1 MTHPPKA
8 RSEGGVKVLN
18 FNALYAFDGYVIE
31 KVIVEEVGVQIKLR
45 FDRRRKARCPECAR
59 RCAEHRTASGLAYD
73 LPIAERPVV
82 VTYPVRQVRCAPC
95 GVGFQTLRPAEVHPT
110 RGATWRL
117 MRTVS
122 AWASVCPASAV
133 ATMFAISDSTVRRYD
148 KAVLEATLPDP
159 LLDGIEVLLVDEKAV
174 RKRHGYVTVVLNGR
188 TGELLHIAEGK
199 KKESLAGFLIKL
211 SAGQK
216 ASIKAVCIDRNGAYK
231 AALAEY
237 LPDAQVV
244 FDLFHLMMNLNLA
257 IDETR
262 RAEWRKASATHKS
275 VIKGSRYLLLAGREK
290 LDDAGID
297 RLAELVALN
306 TPLTEA
312 YILKEDFREIFRL
325 KRHPAAA
332 KRSLTSWCRD
342 AIHSALP
349 KLKSFA
355 AGILR
360 DLPCV
365 VAYFKHRITS
375 GLIEAFN
382 NQLSRVIHRACGIT
396 DLDYLFLRMR
406 AQSLQRI

>member
-18 FNALYAFDGYVIE
+18 FNALYAFAGYVVE
-31 KVIVEEVGVQIKLR
+31 KVVVEEVGVQIKLR
-45 FDRRRKARCPECAR
+45 FDRRRRPCCPQCGER
-59 RCAEHRTASGLAYD
+59 RGEHRVGSGLAYD

-82 VTYPVRQVRCAPC
+82 VTYPVRQVRCRPC
-95 GVGFQTLRPAEVHPT
+95 GGFQTVRPVEVHPS

-148 KAVLEATLPDP
+148 KAVLDATLPAP

-174 RKRHGYVTVVLNGR
+174 RKRHGDVTVVLNGR

-199 KKESLAGFLIKL
+199 KKDSLARFLVKL
-211 SAGQK
+211 TPEQK
-216 ASIKAVCIDRNGAYK
+216 ASIKAVCIDRGGAYK
-231 AALAEY
+231 AALAEH
-237 LPDAQVV
+237 LPDAQIV
-244 FDLFHLMMNLNLA
+244 FDLFLLMRNLNGA

-262 RAEWRKASATHKS
+262 RAEWHKASAADRS

-290 LDDAGID
+290 LDDDGID
-297 RLAELVALN
+297 RLVQLVSLN
-306 TPLTEA
+306 IPLTKA
-312 YILKEDFREIFRL
+312 YILKESFREIFRL
-325 KRHPAAA
+325 KRHPATAR
-332 KRSLTSWCRD
+332 RSLKAWCGD
-342 AIHSALP
+342 AIQSGLP

-355 AGILR
+355 SGVLR
-360 DLPCV
+360 DISCV

-375 GLIEAFN
+375 GPIESFN
-382 NQLSRVIHRACGIT
+382 NQIARVIHRACGIT
-396 DLDYLFLRMR
+396 DLDYLFLRLR